1 MKPMG
6 EINSAGAAI
15 IPTRESER
23 QLHKIT
29 KRHGG
34 PSMSD
39 VQDELARYIL
49 CHERVGRKLDTEG
62 QALRFDD
69 RINVLVRRLN
79 GIWHILRVWRREGK
93 EVYRPVFSWLVLKRG
108 WRTFLARVLTGWQCR
123 VLHNEYSQA
132 RSAT

>member
-1 MKPMG
+1 MKPVG
-6 EINSAGAAI
+6 EINSASAAI

-29 KRHGG
+29 RRHGG
-34 PSMSD
+34 PSMPD

-49 CHERVGRKLDTEG
+49 CHERAGRKLDTDG

-69 RINVLVRRLN
+69 RINVLIRMLD

-93 EVYRPVFSWLVLKRG
+93 EIYQPAYSWQLLKRG
-108 WRTFLARVLTGWQCR
+108 WRTFLARVLLGWRCA
-123 VLHNEYSQA
+123 VLPAGIQT
-132 RSAT
+132 AT

>member
-6 EINSAGAAI
+6 KNNSASAAI

-39 VQDELARYIL
+39 IQEELARYIL
-49 CHERVGRKLDTEG
+49 CHERAGRRLDTDG

-69 RINVLVRRLN
+69 RINVLIRMLN
-79 GIWHILRVWRREGK
+79 GIWHILRVWRREGR
-93 EVYRPVFSWLVLKRG
+93 EVYRPVFSWQVLKQD
-108 WRTFLARVLTGWQCR
+108 WRTFLARVLTGWQCK
-123 VLHNEYSQA
+123 VLPNEHTQMRPA
-132 RSAT
+132 F

>member
-15 IPTRESER
+15 VLTRESER

-29 KRHGG
+29 RRHGG
-34 PSMSD
+34 PSMPD
-39 VQDELARYIL
+39 VQDELVRYIL
-49 CHERVGRKLDTEG
+49 CHEKAGRKLDTEG

-69 RINVLVRRLN
+69 RINVLICKLN

-93 EVYRPVFSWLVLKRG
+93 EVFQPVYAWQVLKRG
-108 WRTFLARVLTGWQCR
+108 WRMFLARVLVGWQCQLLPMGYAQR
-123 VLHNEYSQA
+123 LMA
-132 RSAT
+132 A

>member
-6 EINSAGAAI
+6 EINSASAAI

-49 CHERVGRKLDTEG
+49 CHEKAGRKLDTEG

-69 RINVLVRRLN
+69 RINVLIRKLD

-93 EVYRPVFSWLVLKRG
+93 EIFRPVFSWQVVMRG
-108 WRTFLARVLTGWQCR
+108 WRTFLARVLTGWQYR
-123 VLHNEYSQA
+123 ALPAGYGQTHTA
-132 RSAT
+132 G

>member
-1 MKPMG
+1 MKPVG
-6 EINSAGAAI
+6 EINSASAAI

-29 KRHGG
+29 RRHGG

-49 CHERVGRKLDTEG
+49 CHEKAGRKLDADG

-69 RINVLVRRLN
+69 RINVLIRMLN
-79 GIWHILRVWRREGK
+79 GIWHIQRVWRREGK
-93 EVYRPVFSWLVLKRG
+93 EVYRPVYSWQVLKRG
-108 WRTFLARVLTGWQCR
+108 WRTLLARVLLGWRCM
-123 VLHNEYSQA
+123 VLPQGQWG
-132 RSAT
+132 

>member
-1 MKPMG
+1 MKPVG
-6 EINSAGAAI
+6 EINSASAAI
-15 IPTRESER
+15 VPTRESER

-34 PSMSD
+34 PSMPD

-49 CHERVGRKLDTEG
+49 CHEKARRKLDTEG

-69 RINVLVRRLN
+69 RINVLIRRLN

-93 EVYRPVFSWLVLKRG
+93 EIFRPVFLWRVVKRG
-108 WRTFLARVLTGWQCR
+108 WRTFLARVLMGWRCM
-123 VLHNEYSQA
+123 VLPIGYAQ
-132 RSAT
+132 RLTAT

>member
-6 EINSAGAAI
+6 EINSTSAAI

-49 CHERVGRKLDTEG
+49 CHEKAGRSLDTEG

-69 RINVLVRRLN
+69 RINVLIRMLN

-93 EVYRPVFSWLVLKRG
+93 KVYLPVFSWLVLKRG

-123 VLHNEYSQA
+123 VLHNEYSQV
-132 RSAT
+132 RSAA

>member
-6 EINSAGAAI
+6 EINSASAAI

-49 CHERVGRKLDTEG
+49 CHEKAGRKLDTEG
-62 QALRFDD
+62 QALRYDD
-69 RINVLVRRLN
+69 RISLLIHKLN
-79 GIWHILRVWRREGK
+79 GIWHILRVWRREGM
-93 EVYRPVFSWLVLKRG
+93 EVYRPVFSWQVLKRG
-108 WRTFLARVLTGWQCR
+108 WRTFLARVPVGWQCQLPPIGYAQR
-123 VLHNEYSQA
+123 LTA
-132 RSAT
+132 A